1 LRSKAGSLSLILMS
15 LATLAVESAAAV
27 EPVDM
32 VRTLNQLQSK
42 MSRGDEAARNATP
55 KQIERIEQALLS
67 VEPEAWK
74 NEKNTRA
81 AVIYLLSGGSPRG
94 VRKLM
99 DAGLFPQEHKALI
112 AGSLAY
118 AEGRSREAVKLLQSI
133 DPKKLSP
140 TLGGHLALVQGGL
153 LIGSN
158 NARASALFD
167 LARLLMPGSLVEEAA
182 LRREISIVDAAH
194 EPEKFLLLG
203 RRYATQYSGSPFVKN
218 FWDEVS
224 AGTVRMALSVED
236 ARLLE
241 AEELFQA
248 MNPAAKYEVY
258 LTIARRAILN
268 ARIALAGSQTKK
280 AAPLAQT
287 PPARI
292 RLKLYETIIAAISG
306 EVEQG
311 VAELQRIDSKSL
323 SRADVELRDIVA
335 STMKRLSEAS
345 DQDSAK
351 SNNPPSPPKE
361 EKDGAAAAESP
372 IERSAR
378 QAIADADELLRRA
391 TKQ

>member
-1 LRSKAGSLSLILMS
+1 MS
-15 LATLAVESAAAV
+15 LATLAAERAVAV

-32 VRTLNQLQSK
+32 VRTLNALQSK
-42 MSRGDEAARNATP
+42 MSLGDETARNATP

-74 NEKNTRA
+74 DEKNTRA
-81 AVIYLLSGGSPRG
+81 AVIYLLSGGSPNG
-94 VRKLM
+94 LRKLM
-99 DAGLFPQEHKALI
+99 DAGLFPEEHKALI

-118 AEGRSREAVKLLQSI
+118 AEGHSREAARLLQSI
-133 DPKKLSP
+133 DPKNLSP

-182 LRREISIVDAAH
+182 LRREISIVDAARD
-194 EPEKFLLLG
+194 PDKFLLLG
-203 RRYATQYSGSPFVKN
+203 RRYAAQYSGSPFVKN

-224 AGTVRMALSVED
+224 AGTVRMALSVEEG
-236 ARLLE
+236 RLIE
-241 AEELFQA
+241 AEELFRA
-248 MNPAAKYEVY
+248 MNPAARFEVY

-268 ARIALAGSQTKK
+268 ARIALAVSQTKK

-292 RLKLYETIIAAISG
+292 RLKLYEAIIAAISG
-306 EVEQG
+306 NVEQG
-311 VAELQRIDSKSL
+311 AADLQHFDSKSL
-323 SRADVELRDIVA
+323 SRADAELRDIVA
-335 STMKRLSEAS
+335 STMKRLLESS
-345 DQDSAK
+345 DEVSAK
-351 SNNPPSPPKE
+351 SDNAPSPLKKE
-361 EKDGAAAAESP
+361 TDGAAATESP

-378 QAIADADELLRRA
+378 QAIADADELLQRA
-391 TKQ
+391 SRQ